1 MNEKNSKLLAIFLA
15 ILAIIVVVVSIV
27 SGKKDNNIDDKDA
40 SIVNNASKFFT
51 VNSCMYRVTNYIY
64 KKDTSSLMNVLSNK
78 YKKDNEINETNIL
91 NKLPQ
96 ITQNSTFVS
105 KKMYYKEISKT
116 ITKYYVYGVIRPN
129 ILHDFDSVENIEE
142 KDSYFIVIL
151 DSEKQV
157 FSIEPYDGKIFM
169 DGDNNE

>member
-78 YKKDNEINETNIL
+78 YT
-91 NKLPQ
+91 
-96 ITQNSTFVS
+96 S
-105 KKMYYKEISKT
+105 
-116 ITKYYVYGVIRPN
+116 R
-129 ILHDFDSVENIEE
+129 
-142 KDSYFIVIL
+142 
-151 DSEKQV
+151 
-157 FSIEPYDGKIFM
+157 
-169 DGDNNE
+169 